1 MIRVAVAGL
10 GRIGARNDFDPPTGV
25 ARSHVGA
32 ILANREFCIVALIE
46 PNHEVQEGAVRHW
59 PQLRPSARL
68 ASLDE
73 LNAGAAEV
81 IVIAGP
87 TGIRNDAVVAAI
99 ERKPR
104 IVVVEKPFARDLSA
118 GRALAAAARRAGVA
132 LRVNFPRRFD
142 PGHGV
147 VRAALPGLPRLVAGS
162 YSKGLRNYA
171 SHAVDLL
178 LDWFGEIVEVQ
189 AFGSGQQGDDRNI
202 SFRCAMAAGFDA
214 VLLGIDGTDYDQ
226 FELELYFADRRI
238 ELANGG
244 VEKRIA
250 CAVPDLHYPGYAQ
263 LGGASPLAASSLVGG
278 MTEFYRAVANHFTS
292 GGVLGGC
299 DEVAALSGIA
309 ALDAAVASLAAGGRA
324 LRPEA
329 V

>member
-10 GRIGARNDFDPPTGV
+10 GRIGARNDFDPPSGV

-32 ILANREFCIVALIE
+32 VLANREFRIVAVVE
-46 PNHEVQEGAVRHW
+46 PNRRALEDAVGHW
-59 PQLRPSARL
+59 PHLQGSARL
-68 ASLDE
+68 VSLDE
-73 LNAGAAEV
+73 LDAGAAEV
-81 IVIAGP
+81 IVIASP
-87 TGIRNDAVVAAI
+87 SGIRDDAIVAAI
-99 ERKPR
+99 ARKPR

-118 GRALAAAARRAGVA
+118 GRTLAAAAQRA
-132 LRVNFPRRFD
+132 RVP
-142 PGHGV
+142 
-147 VRAALPGLPRLVAGS
+147 LLVTGR

-189 AFGSGQQGDDRNI
+189 AFGSGQHGDDRNI

-214 VLLGIDGTDYDQ
+214 VLLGMDGTEYDQ

-250 CAVPDLHYPGYAQ
+250 RAVPDLHYSGYAQ
-263 LGGASPLAASSLVGG
+263 LGGASPLVPSSLVGG
-278 MTEFYRAVANHFTS
+278 MTEFYRAVADHLTS
-292 GGVLGGC
+292 GAALGGC
-299 DEVAALSGIA
+299 DEIAALSGLA
-309 ALDAAVASLAAGGRA
+309 ALDAAVASLAGGGRA
-324 LRPEA
+324 LRPDS